1 MDKEKR
7 AEQIAIQILKYSR
20 NELLVSLRFMDLALC
35 KLEYK
40 MEDIK
45 RTSTD
50 GKYLYYNPKHIFSL
64 YEAGNAE
71 LNHSYLHTVFHC
83 IFYHPFVN
91 KTIER
96 SLWDISCDIAVEG
109 IISELNMKQLDC
121 SNTPLINQELVNLKS
136 KFGKLTAERLYR
148 EFLNSKIKTSEILRL
163 KKIFSFD
170 DHIAWYEEERESRSG
185 HTDCQGNNGSDK
197 SWNTED
203 ALVPASTDTVGA
215 GQGSGH
221 EAEEQKSQSGNVDQQ
236 GNDGSSK
243 SQNVEDILANAN
255 TNTDAVSAG
264 QDSGPEVEWQEIS
277 ERVKVDLE
285 TSSKEWGDRSNNLM
299 QNITEANRETYDY
312 TEFLQKFSVMG
323 EEMQI
328 NDDEFDYIFYTYGLQ
343 LYGNFP
349 LVEPLE
355 YKDVKK
361 VKEFVIAID
370 TSGSV
375 QGELVKKFIA
385 KTYSILSQQ
394 SNFFTKI
401 NVHIVQC
408 DASIQKDDKITSEE
422 KLEEFMQHIELHGFG
437 GTDFRPV
444 FEYVDDLVGKGE
456 FENLKGLIY
465 FTDGYG
471 TFPEKKP
478 AYDAAF
484 IFIDDE
490 YGQPQIPAWAIRLV
504 LAKDEI

>member
-1 MDKEKR
+1 MDKAKR
-7 AEQIAIQILKYSR
+7 AEEIAVQILKYSR

-45 RTSTD
+45 KNATD
-50 GKYLYYNPKHIFSL
+50 GKYLYYSPRHVFRL

-71 LNHSYLHTVFHC
+71 LNHAYLHTIFHC
-83 IFYHPFVN
+83 VFYHPFVN
-91 KTIER
+91 KTIDQPI
-96 SLWDISCDIAVEG
+96 LWDLACDIAVES
-109 IISELNMKQLDC
+109 IISELNMKQLDTAN
-121 SNTPLINQELVNLKS
+121 SLLLTQELTNIKS
-136 KFGKLTAERLYR
+136 KYGKLTTEQLYR
-148 EFLNSKIKTSEILRL
+148 KFISNNIKTAEVIRLQKIFALDEHFPWYAEEEQPSQQQKGKNSK
-163 KKIFSFD
+163 
-170 DHIAWYEEERESRSG
+170 
-185 HTDCQGNNGSDK
+185 QGQGQGQ
-197 SWNTED
+197 ED
-203 ALVPASTDTVGA
+203 ADSNCSQTIDLVPGNQTSQDE
-215 GQGSGH
+215 GSIQ
-221 EAEEQKSQSGNVDQQ
+221 A
-236 GNDGSSK
+236 
-243 SQNVEDILANAN
+243 
-255 TNTDAVSAG
+255 
-264 QDSGPEVEWQEIS
+264 EWQKIS
-277 ERVKVDLE
+277 ERVKVDIE
-285 TSSKEWGDRSNNLM
+285 TSSKEWGDRSVNLL

-312 TEFLQKFSVMG
+312 SDFLRKFSVMG

-343 LYGNFP
+343 LYKNVP

-361 VKEFVIAID
+361 IKEFVIAID

-375 QGELVKKFIA
+375 QGNLVKKFIT
-385 KTYSILSQQ
+385 KTYNILSQQ

-401 NVHIVQC
+401 NIHIIQC
-408 DASIQKDDKITSEE
+408 DAEIQKDDKITS
-422 KLEEFMQHIELHGFG
+422 KEEFEELMQHIELRGFG

-444 FEYVDDLVGKGE
+444 FDYVDTLSRKGE

-471 TFPEKKP
+471 TFPPKKP
-478 AYDAAF
+478 AYDTAF

-490 YGQPQIPAWAIRLV
+490 YGQPEIPVWAIKLV